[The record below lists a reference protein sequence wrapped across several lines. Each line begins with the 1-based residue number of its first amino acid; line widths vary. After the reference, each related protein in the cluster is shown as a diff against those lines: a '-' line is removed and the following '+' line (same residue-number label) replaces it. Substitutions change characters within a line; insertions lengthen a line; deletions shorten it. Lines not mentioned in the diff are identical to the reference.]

1 MWQKKYYVQNAT
13 GRGTSRLP
21 RFIRNTRAHYA
32 MEKVTSKNSPPSIA
46 QQNKKPTEPIR
57 SSTFQFLPNSFVRQ
71 FFIAPKLLCTKAKSV
86 KII

>member
-32 MEKVTSKNSPPSIA
+32 MEKVTSKNSP
-46 QQNKKPTEPIR
+46 
-57 SSTFQFLPNSFVRQ
+57 LH
-71 FFIAPKLLCTKAKSV
+71 CTAKQ
-86 KII
+86 KTN